1 MNETFWSQLGMGG
14 WQLNQGSEASA
25 IQLLQEAYRLGI
37 TVYDTAP
44 NYGLG
49 QSETILGKAFKSMR
63 NSVIFVSKF
72 GHAADDKVDF
82 SVGNLEASVKGS
94 LARLQTSYLDALL
107 LHNPPKEILHNQW
120 SHYEKLTEL
129 KQRKVIREFGV
140 SIDTL
145 QEFETALAF
154 PQITVVEILF
164 NVFFQSP
171 RLAFDRAKQKGVKI
185 IVKVPLDSGWLT
197 GKYTPSTSFT
207 DVKKRWT
214 PDVLERRSTLVQ
226 ELQGMVRDPI
236 FTKYAMA
243 FIRCYPAVTS
253 VIPGIRTQ
261 QQLIDHVTQ
270 QTYRLPRPYQILF
283 ERLYDQ
289 KIAPFPLP
297 W

>member
-1 MNETFWSQLGMGG
+1 MNDIFWSQLGMGG
-14 WQLNQGSEASA
+14 WQLSQNAEASS
-25 IQLLQEAYRLGI
+25 IQLIQEAVRLGI
-37 TVYDTAP
+37 TVFDTAP

-49 QSETILGKAFKSMR
+49 QSEIILGKALKLMR
-63 NSVIFVSKF
+63 DKVAILSKF
-72 GHAADDKVDF
+72 GHGVDDTLDF
-82 SVGNLEASVKGS
+82 SLNKMEESLKGS
-94 LARLQTSYLDALL
+94 LSRLQTHYLDALL
-107 LHNPPKEILHNQW
+107 LHNPPKDILHNQFN
-120 SHYEKLTEL
+120 HYEKLTEL
-129 KQRKVIREFGV
+129 KRRGLIREFGV
-140 SIDTL
+140 SVDTL
-145 QEFETALAF
+145 QEFETALGF
-154 PQITVVEILF
+154 PQITIVEILF
-164 NVFFQSP
+164 NVFFQGP

-197 GKYTPSTSFT
+197 GKYTASTPFT

-214 PDVLERRSTLVQ
+214 PEVLQRRSSLVQ

-243 FIRCYPAVTS
+243 FVRCYPAVTS

-270 QTYRLPRPYQILF
+270 QTYRLPKPYQILF